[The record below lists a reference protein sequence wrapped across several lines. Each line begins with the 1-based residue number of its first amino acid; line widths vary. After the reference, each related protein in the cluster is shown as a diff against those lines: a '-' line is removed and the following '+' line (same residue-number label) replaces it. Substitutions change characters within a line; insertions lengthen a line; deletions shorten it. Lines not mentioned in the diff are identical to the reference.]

1 MEITKE
7 KKSIWGKDENNDL
20 MPHNGSVLYSF
31 TPKCSRFFNVQSPGP
46 QWIVAIIL
54 ISILQMEKNEDL
66 NIKPF
71 GQDNTAV
78 R

>member
-7 KKSIWGKDENNDL
+7 KKSIWGKDENNDI

-31 TPKCSRFFNVQSPGP
+31 TPKCSRFFNVPSA

-54 ISILQMEKNEDL
+54 ISILQMEKMK
-66 NIKPF
+66 I
-71 GQDNTAV
+71 
-78 R
+78 